1 MHILYHMSD
10 QLFSVADVIW
20 Y

>member
-1 MHILYHMSD
+1 MSD